1 MNFTT
6 TINVMTLSDIN
17 SKTSRISSMRDTEC
31 KQIASE
37 KVIFYLKDRE
47 MSNPENLYSVM
58 ELETRHLTYI
68 NLTTCVI
75 IIILLLSLTYWYNI
89 HPV

>member
-17 SKTSRISSMRDTEC
+17 SENSRISSMRDTEC

-37 KVIFYLKDRE
+37 KVIFYFKDSE

-68 NLTTCVI
+68 NLTTSVI
-75 IIILLLSLTYWYNI
+75 IITLLLSLTYWYNI

>member
-1 MNFTT
+1 MG
-6 TINVMTLSDIN
+6 
-17 SKTSRISSMRDTEC
+17 DTEC

-37 KVIFYLKDRE
+37 KVTFYLKDSE

-68 NLTTCVI
+68 NLTTSFI